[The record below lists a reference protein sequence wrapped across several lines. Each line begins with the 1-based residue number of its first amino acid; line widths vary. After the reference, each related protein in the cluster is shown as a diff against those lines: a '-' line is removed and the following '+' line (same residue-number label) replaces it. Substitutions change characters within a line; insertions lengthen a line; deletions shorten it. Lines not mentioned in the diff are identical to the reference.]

1 MPPGAR
7 MPSRLRSKA
16 AFRGFPYSATTA
28 VLGAAFTLA
37 AVWPGAAALAA
48 PGDRWTPDRAF
59 GGMQA
64 KAIYSFQNRG
74 DGDLPSWGGLV
85 EGADG
90 ALYGTT
96 LYGTVYKITTTG
108 ELTTLATFSG
118 SLYAGLTLAG
128 DGNFYGLTT
137 SGGVAGK
144 GTLFRMTP
152 AGAVTTVHTFS
163 GNNDGE
169 SPYYSLTLGRDGAL
183 YGVADGGA
191 NEGGVAYKLS
201 TAGVFTLLHSFTGS
215 ECFSPVALTQGDD
228 GNFYGACTQGGPSY
242 EADSG
247 YGTVYRMTPSG
258 TVTVL
263 HNFDYEQGA
272 FPADAVMQASDGMLY
287 GATSLGGDDDLW
299 GVFFRMDVDGSNFE
313 VLHSFTGGADG
324 YSNKSALIEASD
336 GYLYGTTSYGGQYG
350 TGTIYRYRPGG
361 GGQFQTVTSLRPD
374 GRRAGGAYPYA
385 RLIEASDGALYG
397 TCNEGGR
404 DNLGTVF
411 TLTSGR

>member
-1 MPPGAR
+1 MPFR
-7 MPSRLRSKA
+7 MFTKPASRGTHCSA
-16 AFRGFPYSATTA
+16 ADVIF
-28 VLGAAFTLA
+28 GAALA
-37 AVWPGAAALAA
+37 LATAWPGAAALAA
-48 PGDRWTPDRAF
+48 GGDRPSPDRAF
-59 GGMQA
+59 GGVQA

-96 LYGTVYKITTTG
+96 LYGTVYKITTAG

-118 SLYAGLTLAG
+118 SLYAGLVLAG

-137 SGGVAGK
+137 SGGVQGK

-152 AGAVTTVHTFS
+152 SGTVTTIHTFS

-169 SPYYSLTLGRDGAL
+169 SPYYSLTLGSDGAM
-183 YGVADGGA
+183 YGVSDGGV
-191 NEGGVAYKLS
+191 NDGGVAYRVT
-201 TAGVFTLLHSFTGS
+201 TAGVFTILHSFTGS
-215 ECFSPVALTQGDD
+215 ECFGPVALSLGSD
-228 GNFYGACTQGGPSY
+228 GNFYGACTQGGPTY
-242 EADSG
+242 DEDSG
-247 YGTVYRMTPSG
+247 YGTVYRMTSAG
-258 TVTVL
+258 AVTVL

-272 FPADAVMQASDGMLY
+272 YPADAVMQASDGMLY

-299 GVFFRMDVDGSNFE
+299 GVFFRMNPDGSDFE
-313 VLHSFTGGADG
+313 VLHSFSGDADG

-374 GRRAGGAYPYA
+374 GRRAGGSYPYA
-385 RLIEASDGALYG
+385 RLIEASDGLLYG

-404 DNLGTVF
+404 DNLGTVY